1 MEEETAATDTTFTDK
16 SDICQQLL
24 HRYGKSAAAQHRHL
38 VAAAAAA
45 RSILQSESLPLTPL
59 SYFAAA
65 IDAIVDAASTS
76 DSDALAALSS
86 FLAIV
91 LPLIPEGAIAPA
103 KAGDAAAVLVEL
115 LDRPSGAASAAANV
129 RAVVKCLG
137 VLLGFCD
144 LEDWDSVKLG
154 FETLLKFSIDKRP
167 KVRKCA
173 QDCILKVFKSFE
185 SSTVREKAS
194 RLVFSLLKSYMPL
207 AVELSA
213 SRSVDGS
220 EKDILSKPEHQEIV
234 HMLNLLKQLVTYF
247 SIEVN
252 VDVFSELQKLISNQ
266 FSALARHI
274 FDVIQVLFE
283 TLGGDLNLSEADNI
297 IKVLASYVSFEGNPV
312 DSTLSAATL
321 LKSCL
326 NKLHAVEPSKCT
338 SHISLVLGS
347 VAGLLT
353 AEASAASQASDILKE
368 LIDRHVERGSLAI
381 SQNQQVD
388 DEAVHSMEASAV
400 KSTCSV
406 LMNVLGKFDGIPN
419 KHILAVISALFL
431 KLGSVITKKTSS
443 SLASG
448 KGSNSGEVSFFY
460 MKDIVLRLADLISVL
475 PLDTSDAKDIHLL
488 MEIELLQLQECM
500 GSSII
505 STGPEKLLML
515 LPISFNDEDLTCTNI
530 WLVPILR
537 IYVLRSSLGFFME
550 HVVPL
555 TESLQRACRKVKK
568 SVIRQDLQARA
579 QECWGLLPAF
589 CRHPTDTY
597 KNFGRLAKLLIPYLK
612 KDSFMLEIIAISL
625 QELVNQNR
633 SVLRSGEGADN
644 SVKVSMMA
652 DVSDLA
658 LKVEDKPSYSE
669 KVASKNIRALASYS
683 KELLQ
688 ALIDVLFIAPR
699 EKRSYLKDAIKCL
712 VSITDSSVT
721 KKIFVSSL
729 ERFQLI
735 NDMGEC
741 GEPGIS
747 VSASVEKKSNSTSN
761 GKEANR
767 CLILELAASIVEGA
781 SEDLIDLLFNFIRH
795 TLQETDEIGQCEA
808 YLALN
813 KILEEHPRFCS
824 SKYDELMELL
834 LGLKSPEDISSL
846 RSRFACFQTLL
857 VHAIKSLDQEDTKA
871 FLILNEII
879 LALKDSKE
887 EGRKAAYDILIEIGS
902 SLRNSLD
909 ATSGGPYHKL
919 ISMIT
924 GYLSGSSPHI
934 KSGAVSALSVLVH
947 SNTDICCSM
956 PDLVPSVL
964 ELLQS
969 KATEVIKAVLGFVK
983 VLVLSLQA
991 NDLRDFLPNIINR
1004 ILPWS
1009 SISRNHFR
1017 SKVTVI
1023 LEIMMRKCGSA
1034 AVKLLAPDK
1043 YRNFVK
1049 SVLENRHGKTDSKE
1063 PGSTE
1068 IEPPISDTSTNRSDF
1083 HTLL

>member
-1 MEEETAATDTTFTDK
+1 MEEESATPDTTSTDK

-65 IDAIVDAASTS
+65 IEAIVDAASTS
-76 DSDALAALSS
+76 DSAALAALSS

-115 LDRPSGAASAAANV
+115 LDRPSGPASAAASV

-144 LEDWDSVKLG
+144 LDDWDSVKLG

-185 SSTVREKAS
+185 SSTVRKKAS
-194 RLVFSLLKSYMPL
+194 RLVFSLLKCFMPL

-220 EKDILSKPEHQEIV
+220 EKDVLSKPEHQEIV

-274 FDVIQVLFE
+274 FGVIEVLFE

-326 NKLHAVEPSKCT
+326 NRLHAVEPSKCT
-338 SHISLVLGS
+338 SHLSLVLGS

-368 LIDRHVERGSLAI
+368 LIDRHVERGNLGI
-381 SQNQQVD
+381 SQSQQVD

-431 KLGSVITKKTSS
+431 KLGEI
-443 SLASG
+443 
-448 KGSNSGEVSFFY
+448 SFFY
-460 MKDIVLRLADLISVL
+460 MKDILLRLADLISVL
-475 PLDTSDAKDIHLL
+475 PLDTSDAQDIHLL

-505 STGPEKLLML
+505 SMGPEKLLML

-530 WLVPILR
+530 WLVPLLR
-537 IYVLRSSLGFFME
+537 IYVLGSSLGFFME

-555 TESLQRACRKVKK
+555 MESLQRACHKVKK
-568 SVIRQDLQARA
+568 SVIRQDLRARG

-597 KNFGRLAKLLIPYLK
+597 KNFGRLAKLLIPCLK
-612 KDSFMLEIIAISL
+612 KDSFMLEIVAISL

-652 DVSDLA
+652 DVRDLA
-658 LKVEDKPSYSE
+658 LKVENRPSYSK
-669 KVASKNIRALASYS
+669 KVASKNIRALASCS

-699 EKRSYLKDAIKCL
+699 EKRSFLKDAIKCL

-747 VSASVEKKSNSTSN
+747 VSASVLKESNSTSN
-761 GKEANR
+761 RKEVNR
-767 CLILELAASIVEGA
+767 SLILELAASIVEGA

-795 TLQETDEIGQCEA
+795 TLQETDEIGQFEA

-824 SKYDELMELL
+824 LKCDELMKLL

-857 VHAIKSLDQEDTKA
+857 VHTIESLDQENTKA

-909 ATSGGPYHKL
+909 VTSGGPYHKL

-1049 SVLENRHGKTDSKE
+1049 SVLE
-1063 PGSTE
+1063 
-1068 IEPPISDTSTNRSDF
+1068 
-1083 HTLL
+1083 

>member
-1 MEEETAATDTTFTDK
+1 MEEESATADTTFTDK

-115 LDRPSGAASAAANV
+115 LDRPSGPASAAASV

-185 SSTVREKAS
+185 SSTVRKKAS

-247 SIEVN
+247 SIKVN

-266 FSALARHI
+266 FSVLARHI
-274 FDVIQVLFE
+274 FDVIEVLFE

-297 IKVLASYVSFEGNPV
+297 IKVIASYVSFEGNPV

-338 SHISLVLGS
+338 SHLSLVLGS

-406 LMNVLGKFDGIPN
+406 LMIVLGKFDGIPN

-431 KLGSVITKKTSS
+431 KLGELSY
-443 SLASG
+443 
-448 KGSNSGEVSFFY
+448 FY

-475 PLDTSDAKDIHLL
+475 PLDISDAKD
-488 MEIELLQLQECM
+488 LQECM

-505 STGPEKLLML
+505 SMGPEKLLML

-537 IYVLRSSLGFFME
+537 IHVLGSSLGFFME

-579 QECWGLLPAF
+579 EECWGLLPAF

-644 SVKVSMMA
+644 SVKVSIMA

-658 LKVEDKPSYSE
+658 LKVENKPSYSK

-699 EKRSYLKDAIKCL
+699 EKRSSLKDAIKCL

-747 VSASVEKKSNSTSN
+747 VSASVEKKSNPTSN

-767 CLILELAASIVEGA
+767 SLILELAASIVEGA
-781 SEDLIDLLFNFIRH
+781 SEDLIDLLFNFIRQ

-834 LGLKSPEDISSL
+834 LVLKSPEDISSL

-857 VHAIKSLDQEDTKA
+857 IHTIESLDQENTKA

-1068 IEPPISDTSTNRSDF
+1068 IEPADTSTN
-1083 HTLL
+1083 